1 MRKSLKTIPALLLA
15 GIFLCVSCLPA
26 QAQPLES
33 APPIQLTAPS
43 YLLADAETGAIIF
56 EKNADTPRQVAS
68 LTKLMTV
75 LLVLERL
82 DRGEISL
89 DDTVA
94 VSKTAASAPGS
105 TALLDA
111 GAAYRVEDL
120 LRSAIVASGNDSA
133 TALAEHLAGIKDIT
147 VITNSLATVEALS
160 ELNVNVY
167 VAGGRLNP
175 ENRSCFIGMHAED
188 TINSFH
194 ADYCFFSVQSITP
207 DGVLYDCFA
216 NEIIPRR
223 LMIKNSEKI
232 IENIYG
238 K

>member
-1 MRKSLKTIPALLLA
+1 MRKTLKTIPALLLA

-26 QAQPLES
+26 QAQSLES

-56 EKNADTPRQVAS
+56 EKDADTPRQVAS

-111 GAAYRVEDL
+111 GASYRVEDL

-133 TALAEHLAGIKDIT
+133 TALAEHLAGSEQAFVQLMNVRAAELGMKDT
-147 VITNSLATVEALS
+147 
-160 ELNVNVY
+160 VY
-167 VAGGRLNP
+167 VNCTGLPAAGQQTTRYSARIVRNLP
-175 ENRSCFIGMHAED
+175 SPSLFQLFLPVA
-188 TINSFH
+188 
-194 ADYCFFSVQSITP
+194 VQSYASLRARNGSDQHQP
-207 DGVLYDCFA
+207 SGAFL
-216 NEIIPRR
+216 RR
-223 LMIKNSEKI
+223 L
-232 IENIYG
+232 
-238 K
+238 

>member
-26 QAQPLES
+26 QAQSLES

-56 EKNADTPRQVAS
+56 EKDADTPRQVAS

-89 DDTVA
+89 DDTVT

-111 GAAYRVEDL
+111 GASYRVEDL

-133 TALAEHLAGIKDIT
+133 AALAEQGWAVHKKEEGQIRDILAGKGFPRPFVD
-147 VITNSLATVEALS
+147 ATLEQLGVE
-160 ELNVNVY
+160 Y
-167 VAGGRLNP
+167 V
-175 ENRSCFIGMHAED
+175 D
-188 TINSFH
+188 
-194 ADYCFFSVQSITP
+194 
-207 DGVLYDCFA
+207 
-216 NEIIPRR
+216 
-223 LMIKNSEKI
+223 
-232 IENIYG
+232 
-238 K
+238 

>member
-82 DRGEISL
+82 EQGRNI
-89 DDTVA
+89 
-94 VSKTAASAPGS
+94 
-105 TALLDA
+105 A
-111 GAAYRVEDL
+111 G
-120 LRSAIVASGNDSA
+120 
-133 TALAEHLAGIKDIT
+133 
-147 VITNSLATVEALS
+147 
-160 ELNVNVY
+160 
-167 VAGGRLNP
+167 
-175 ENRSCFIGMHAED
+175 
-188 TINSFH
+188 
-194 ADYCFFSVQSITP
+194 
-207 DGVLYDCFA
+207 
-216 NEIIPRR
+216 
-223 LMIKNSEKI
+223 
-232 IENIYG
+232 
-238 K
+238 

>member
-56 EKNADTPRQVAS
+56 EKDADTPRQVAS

-111 GAAYRVEDL
+111 GASYRVEDL

-133 TALAEHLAGIKDIT
+133 TALAEHLAGSEQAFVQLMNARAAELGMKDT
-147 VITNSLATVEALS
+147 
-160 ELNVNVY
+160 VY
-167 VAGGRLNP
+167 VNCTGLPAAGQQTTARDILRVSCEICRHPVYFNYSSLWLSNPYASLRARNGSDQHQPSGAFLCRL
-175 ENRSCFIGMHAED
+175 
-188 TINSFH
+188 
-194 ADYCFFSVQSITP
+194 
-207 DGVLYDCFA
+207 
-216 NEIIPRR
+216 
-223 LMIKNSEKI
+223 
-232 IENIYG
+232 
-238 K
+238 